1 MFAEIPLLTL
11 SKQRSV
17 KRRVGA
23 ILTRDV
29 GAGSELLSHDGVHGD
44 HHVALLRHQ
53 GVAVFDLLADPSLEW
68 LVDDGS
74 TDVHDPLLR
83 RLRQV
88 LVVGEEGLDIGIVG
102 DELEDLLDGE
112 ALVLRHVE
120 VLDLV
125 VEQVPLLL
133 VQDVF
138 QEVYRGVV
146 CTKLGMSIMDELDL
160 PYGGR

>member
-1 MFAEIPLLTL
+1 M
-11 SKQRSV
+11 
-17 KRRVGA
+17 
-23 ILTRDV
+23 
-29 GAGSELLSHDGVHGD
+29 GAGSELLSHDGIHGD

-53 GVAVFDLLADPSLEW
+53 GVAVFDMLADPSLEW

-74 TDVHDPLLR
+74 TDVHEPLLR

-102 DELEDLLDGE
+102 DELEHLLDGE

-125 VEQVPLLL
+125 VQQVPLLL
-133 VQDVF
+133 IQDVL
-138 QEVYRGVV
+138 QEVDGHVICMKRARGQ
-146 CTKLGMSIMDELDL
+146 
-160 PYGGR
+160 R